1 MQAEIII
8 FILTCLAV
16 AALLIL
22 ATHWFTR
29 ARWRTRLD
37 VAHEAYRRQEKRT
50 AIEAAEA
57 GLSLLNEAVEVARAE
72 KWEAGIE
79 EGKRILAA
87 CANAKAYNQKEVL
100 GLALAVSQRG
110 RVRVRIVEDNHHLLL
125 HSPAGYKDKA
135 RANEILERLL
145 SMPACCGSRTM
156 RW

>member
-37 VAHEAYRRQEKRT
+37 VVIEAYRCERNTKALKEERRLEQ
-50 AIEAAEA
+50 AVAYAEEGA
-57 GLSLLNEAVEVARAE
+57 HQ
-72 KWEAGIE
+72 AGIE
-79 EGKRILAA
+79 EGKRILA
-87 CANAKAYNQKEVL
+87 CENAKASNQKEVL

-135 RANEILERLL
+135 RANKILERIQQARLL
-145 SMPACCGSRTM
+145 RVEDFEMVEEEDK
-156 RW
+156 